1 MSVEYSTSSNQPSEE
16 NQVYNGGPAMIIGF
30 LLFFIL
36 VAYAALYWLG
46 MHPKHNTE
54 HAASHETEMTK

>member
-1 MSVEYSTSSNQPSEE
+1 MSAQLSTKNNQHSID
-16 NQVYNGGPAMIIGF
+16 NKVYKGGPAMIIGF
-30 LLFFIL
+30 LLLFIL
-36 VAYAALYWLG
+36 MAYAALYWLG